1 MIGCLRTCV
10 RKQPIIAFYFE
21 FENELKFYNL
31 GTGLPMFP
39 HRKAHI
45 SQKSVS
51 LFLCIFNLFDNERLE
66 MLVVGSPVLHHL
78 DTCLIVLGINLFNL
92 WIM

>member
-1 MIGCLRTCV
+1 M
-10 RKQPIIAFYFE
+10 FYFE

-31 GTGLPMFP
+31 RTGLPTFT

-45 SQKSVS
+45 SQKSGS
-51 LFLCIFNLFDNERLE
+51 LFLCIFNFFDNEGLE
-66 MLVVGSPVLHHL
+66 MLVVGSPVFHHP
-78 DTCLIVLGINLFNL
+78 DTCLIVLDINLFNL